1 MLIFWK
7 ERLVFLATTKTGST
21 SIESALEPLAHVAIK
36 RPPPLKHMRAAA
48 FNRHYRPF
56 LEQTAGGPFTTV
68 ALIREPTD
76 WLGSWFRYRQRAE
89 LEDNRNSTAELD
101 FEGFVAAY
109 LSDDPP
115 AFAAVGSQARFL
127 GGADRQPLVDRLFRY
142 EALGD
147 FVHFLEEHL
156 GCEIT
161 LPRMNVS
168 PKAPMDLAPATRA
181 RLRERFAPDYAI
193 WDALG

>member
-7 ERLVFLATTKTGST
+7 ERLVFLANTKTGST

-36 RPPPLKHMRAAA
+36 RPPQLKHMRAMAYG
-48 FNRHYRPF
+48 RHYKPF
-56 LEQTAGGPFTTV
+56 LEQAGNGAFTTV
-68 ALIREPTD
+68 ALIREPID
-76 WLGSWFRYRQRAE
+76 WLGSWYRYRQRSE
-89 LEDNRNSTAELD
+89 LEDNRNSTAGQS
-101 FEGFVAAY
+101 FESFVEAY
-109 LSDDPP
+109 LLEKPP

-127 GGADRQPLVDRLFRY
+127 GDADRAPLVDRLFRY

-147 FVHFLEEHL
+147 FVHFLEESL

-168 PKAPMDLAPATRA
+168 PKAPMELSAGLRA
-181 RLRERFAPDYAI
+181 RLQDHFAPDYAI
-193 WDALG
+193 WNSLG